1 MTRLHFARMGCLRD
15 NYPNL
20 CPRPPK
26 KRHLMSNQASQ
37 QIDHVYHEKRL
48 LLLLA
53 RRPDLST
60 DPVQTPAFRSPNS
73 GAMGRR
79 EVIPAGEGHGT
90 ATKRNVLAPFQNG
103 FYVSAAMSWSLN
115 IVAPFSPAAATRRR
129 PATLPEACQQLNT
142 ERFNLVIVSSLDAQG
157 EGDFLASIP
166 VETKTLVLNGLIF
179 PKELLA
185 AVSDRLPDGR
195 RAIAVVR

>member
-1 MTRLHFARMGCLRD
+1 
-15 NYPNL
+15 
-20 CPRPPK
+20 
-26 KRHLMSNQASQ
+26 MSNQASQ

-60 DPVQTPAFRSPNS
+60 DPVQTPAFDRQILAQWDVVRSYRLVK
-73 GAMGRR
+73 AMGRLQAKCLSP
-79 EVIPAGEGHGT
+79 IP
-90 ATKRNVLAPFQNG
+90 KRILCVGSDELVLKYRCAVLARSGYEAQ
-103 FYVSAAMSWSLN
+103 A
-115 IVAPFSPAAATRRR
+115 
-129 PATLPEACQQLNT
+129 ATLPEACQQLNT